1 MNVLFEGKR
10 GRKPL
15 SDEVKL
21 QRAEEKKKT
30 KKKYLKKRMTNYIRL
45 LLNHFSFI
53 LTFNPFNL
61 IFNIN

>member
-1 MNVLFEGKR
+1 MPTGKKR

-21 QRAEEKKKT
+21 QRAEENIAKSQAKKQ
-30 KKKYLKKRMTNYIRL
+30 KKITNYIRL